1 MNNDEA
7 KFILRA
13 YRPGGQDAA
22 DPQFAE
28 ALAQARRDPGMA
40 RWLAEETGLDAAIA
54 KKLNSLPVPAHL
66 KASILAGRKIVPLRP
81 VPWWRRSLHP
91 AATAAALALTLAT
104 IGYLALHEPPE
115 PKADFACFTHDI
127 TDYLG
132 KGYGV
137 LPRHVQLVT
146 TDASYFGA
154 MTYRMNYRSPN
165 LDDIRRWLA
174 QNGGHGDFI
183 SPDGLKKPLNL
194 GCGVMDW
201 RGKRITLIAFQTGR
215 SLPQDKVH
223 LVIINTS
230 DLPDAPTL
238 GKPHFRE
245 GEDWTTAGWSD
256 GPLTYLL
263 MAPGDR
269 QALGKFL

>member
-28 ALAQARRDPGMA
+28 ALLQARLDPGLS
-40 RWLAEETGLDAAIA
+40 RWLAEQTALDAALAA
-54 KKLNSLPVPAHL
+54 KLQSIRVPADL
-66 KASILAGRKIVPLRP
+66 KASILAGRKIVPHL
-81 VPWWRRSLHP
+81 PWWQRAIQP
-91 AATAAALALTLAT
+91 WAAAAALAVTFGT
-104 IGYLALHEPPE
+104 IGFLAVHEPPE
-115 PKADFACFTHDI
+115 PKADFARFTQEI

-137 LPRHVQLVT
+137 LPRHAHLAS
-146 TDASYFGA
+146 TDMSYFGS
-154 MTYRMNYRSPN
+154 TSYRMNYRSPE
-165 LDDIRRWLA
+165 LEDIRRWLVA
-174 QNGGHGDFI
+174 NGGHGDFT
-183 SPDGLKKPLNL
+183 SPGGLKKPINL

-223 LVIINTS
+223 LVIINTA
-230 DLPDAPTL
+230 DLPDPPAL
-238 GKPHFRE
+238 GQPQFDERE
-245 GEDWTTAGWSD
+245 GWTTTAWSH
-256 GPLTYLL
+256 GKLTYFL

-269 QALGKFL
+269 LTVGKYL